1 MLDIKIIDMNKVKV
15 IEPTPAS
22 DDLVALANKIGLSH
36 KDLSDIHA
44 MGDAHISAMR
54 AEVEKL
60 GGSISPKILNAKKR
74 DFIAELLKKKCL

>member
-1 MLDIKIIDMNKVKV
+1 
-15 IEPTPAS
+15 
-22 DDLVALANKIGLSH
+22 
-36 KDLSDIHA
+36 